1 MPFRYAFLSWLFL
14 GLISFSEAPGAAQLL
29 EPTMEGIEGQAEPE
43 TPTEPVADES
53 RTRPA
58 PATKRESRR
67 PPTET
72 PEPSSRE
79 ETEPAAS
86 WRKPPPFLAREQ
98 PRPATDE
105 ESSPPKE
112 RSSLLGLFLALL
124 GVGLVLFIAERARS
138 WITTNIP
145 LRRVLGALV
154 FVLRITGFGVLLAIV
169 LQLVPGGQNWILWT
183 LAVLALVVGWSVR
196 DLFADLVAGGVLA
209 AERRVKKGMWVS
221 GDGFQ
226 GTVEGRSLR
235 ATWLRDGQGHRL
247 TVPNRA
253 MVGAPMVYDAG
264 ADAEHEVVVR
274 LEGYKDAGKVRMAL
288 TDAILS
294 SPWVLAGATPVV
306 HRDPADPVVW
316 RVRTK
321 LLEPRF
327 SVHFEG
333 ELLERVEDLL
343 RYEPEPDEPETVPG
357 DVPEQAGPDG
367 PAR

>member
-1 MPFRYAFLSWLFL
+1 VISKLEYYGLPFLLVALIAVPGTAQPLDLRDETPSQTESQTAAPEDQASTEPPSREPAPWQPRRPSDERAHEEALQAKDGGPVRSLFL
-14 GLISFSEAPGAAQLL
+14 WLL
-29 EPTMEGIEGQAEPE
+29 A
-43 TPTEPVADES
+43 V
-53 RTRPA
+53 
-58 PATKRESRR
+58 
-67 PPTET
+67 
-72 PEPSSRE
+72 
-79 ETEPAAS
+79 
-86 WRKPPPFLAREQ
+86 
-98 PRPATDE
+98 
-105 ESSPPKE
+105 
-112 RSSLLGLFLALL
+112 GLF
-124 GVGLVLFIAERARS
+124 LFIAERARS
-138 WITTNIP
+138 WIITNIP
-145 LRRVLGALV
+145 LRSVLGALV
-154 FVLRITGFGVLLAIV
+154 FVLRIAVFSLLVAIV
-169 LQLVPGGQNWILWT
+169 FEAVPSEKRWILWA

-196 DLFADLVAGGVLA
+196 DLFADLVAGVVLA

-235 ATWLRDGQGHRL
+235 ATWLRDGQGHRI

-253 MVGAPMVYDAG
+253 MVGAPMVYDVG

-274 LEGYKDAGKVRMAL
+274 LDGYRDAGKVRMAL

-306 HRDPADPVVW
+306 LRDPADPIVW

-343 RYEPEPDEPETVPG
+343 RFEPVPIEG
-357 DVPEQAGPDG
+357 EIDTSPTESEVEVVTEIDD
-367 PAR
+367 

>member
-1 MPFRYAFLSWLFL
+1 MGAVMNTLRRSGLSLL
-14 GLISFSEAPGAAQLL
+14 LVMAIAATAAAQPFDWPPWQPSQQE
-29 EPTMEGIEGQAEPE
+29 EPRSAPQG
-43 TPTEPVADES
+43 
-53 RTRPA
+53 PA
-58 PATKRESRR
+58 PSAERAAPPAEQP
-67 PPTET
+67 PPTED
-72 PEPSSRE
+72 RNQLLIL
-79 ETEPAAS
+79 
-86 WRKPPPFLAREQ
+86 FL
-98 PRPATDE
+98 
-105 ESSPPKE
+105 
-112 RSSLLGLFLALL
+112 SLLGL
-124 GVGLVLFIAERARS
+124 GIVLFAAERARA

-154 FVLRITGFGVLLAIV
+154 FVLRLVGLGLLLAIV
-169 LQLVPGGQNWILWT
+169 LDLVPGGPDWILWV
-183 LAVLALVVGWSVR
+183 LVVLALVVGWSVR
-196 DLFADLVAGGVLA
+196 DLFADLVAGGILA

-274 LEGYKDAGKVRMAL
+274 LEGYDDAGKVRMAL

-306 HRDPADPVVW
+306 LRDPADPVVW

-343 RYEPEPDEPETVPG
+343 RHKPVPEERETVPS
-357 DVPEQAGPDG
+357 DAAPEG
-367 PAR
+367 

>member
-1 MPFRYAFLSWLFL
+1 MSKIHRFCLSFLLVAFVAMP
-14 GLISFSEAPGAAQLL
+14 GTAQLL
-29 EPTMEGIEGQAEPE
+29 NLADATPHQEQSAKETSAGAEEPTTASPSQAPPVSIARQRHASNSSEEPTPGEGRN
-43 TPTEPVADES
+43 TT
-53 RTRPA
+53 
-58 PATKRESRR
+58 
-67 PPTET
+67 
-72 PEPSSRE
+72 
-79 ETEPAAS
+79 
-86 WRKPPPFLAREQ
+86 LM
-98 PRPATDE
+98 
-105 ESSPPKE
+105 
-112 RSSLLGLFLALL
+112 LFLALL
-124 GVGLVLFIAERARS
+124 GVGVVLFVVERTRN

-145 LRRVLGALV
+145 FRRVLGSLV
-154 FVLRITGFGVLLAIV
+154 LILRIGAFGLVLAIV
-169 LQLVPGGQNWILWT
+169 LHLVPSGQNWILWT

-196 DLFADLVAGGVLA
+196 DLFADLVAGVVLA
-209 AERRVKKGMWVS
+209 TERRVKKGMWVS

-253 MVGAPMVYDAG
+253 MVGAPMVYDVG

-274 LEGYKDAGKVRMAL
+274 LEGYRDAGKVRMAL

-306 HRDPADPVVW
+306 LRDPADPVVW

-343 RYEPEPDEPETVPG
+343 RYEPPTDEAETVPSEVAAEG
-357 DVPEQAGPDG
+357 
-367 PAR
+367 

>member
-1 MPFRYAFLSWLFL
+1 MSTLCRSWLSFL
-14 GLISFSEAPGAAQLL
+14 LVAWIAAPGAAQLL
-29 EPTMEGIEGQAEPE
+29 DPPPPESSELEEHAEPPPPDRPPEPKRAEPAEPE
-43 TPTEPVADES
+43 TRAQEPFPEPPPGIAKAPPEPV
-53 RTRPA
+53 
-58 PATKRESRR
+58 
-67 PPTET
+67 
-72 PEPSSRE
+72 E
-79 ETEPAAS
+79 E
-86 WRKPPPFLAREQ
+86 PPPAE
-98 PRPATDE
+98 
-105 ESSPPKE
+105 E
-112 RSSLLGLFLALL
+112 RSLLLILFLSLL
-124 GVGLVLFIAERARS
+124 GVGLVLFIIERARG
-138 WITTNIP
+138 WITANIP
-145 LRRVLGALV
+145 LRRVLGGLV
-154 FVLRITGFGVLLAIV
+154 LVLRLVALGLLLAIV
-169 LQLVPGGQNWILWT
+169 FELVPAGQNWILWT
-183 LAVLALVVGWSVR
+183 LAILALVVGWSVR
-196 DLFADLVAGGVLA
+196 DLFADLVAGGILA

-274 LEGYKDAGKVRMAL
+274 LEGYEDAGKVRMAL

-294 SPWVLAGATPVV
+294 SPWALAGATPVV
-306 HRDPADPVVW
+306 LRDPADPVVW

-343 RYEPEPDEPETVPG
+343 RYEPEPEERETVPT
-357 DVPEQAGPDG
+357 DPPD
-367 PAR
+367 AS

>member
-1 MPFRYAFLSWLFL
+1 MISNLQCSSLSFL
-14 GLISFSEAPGAAQLL
+14 LIALIAAPGAAQPLDR
-29 EPTMEGIEGQAEPE
+29 TNE
-43 TPTEPVADES
+43 TTSQPDTQNEAAQQDEAWTEP
-53 RTRPA
+53 
-58 PATKRESRR
+58 
-67 PPTET
+67 
-72 PEPSSRE
+72 PSQD
-79 ETEPAAS
+79 
-86 WRKPPPFLAREQ
+86 Q
-98 PRPATDE
+98 PRSIARRASDSGQGEEALPAGDH
-105 ESSPPKE
+105 SPVWTLVLW
-112 RSSLLGLFLALL
+112 LLA
-124 GVGLVLFIAERARS
+124 VGLVLFIAERGRS
-138 WITTNIP
+138 WITQNIP
-145 LRRVLGALV
+145 LRRALGALV
-154 FVLRITGFGVLLAIV
+154 FVLRIAAFFLLLAIIFP
-169 LQLVPGGQNWILWT
+169 LVPTDQPWILWT

-196 DLFADLVAGGVLA
+196 DLFADLVAGGILA

-253 MVGAPMVYDAG
+253 MVGAPMVYDVG

-274 LEGYKDAGKVRMAL
+274 LEGYRDAGKVRMAL
-288 TDAILS
+288 GDAILS

-306 HRDPADPVVW
+306 LRDPSDPVVW

-343 RYEPEPDEPETVPG
+343 RHEPPLDERETAPVLVEPDAVTDIEIE
-357 DVPEQAGPDG
+357 D
-367 PAR
+367 

>member
-1 MPFRYAFLSWLFL
+1 MISRLEYVGLSFLLV
-14 GLISFSEAPGAAQLL
+14 GLIAVPGAAQPLGSL
-29 EPTMEGIEGQAEPE
+29 DEAPSSSESQTLAPQGDEPE
-43 TPTEPVADES
+43 ASTDPASREP
-53 RTRPA
+53 PA
-58 PATKRESRR
+58 WLRRR
-67 PPTET
+67 PSDQGVRGEALQEQGRDPVRSLFLWLLAVGILLFITE
-72 PEPSSRE
+72 
-79 ETEPAAS
+79 
-86 WRKPPPFLAREQ
+86 LARN
-98 PRPATDE
+98 
-105 ESSPPKE
+105 
-112 RSSLLGLFLALL
+112 
-124 GVGLVLFIAERARS
+124 
-138 WITTNIP
+138 WITTSIP
-145 LRRVLGALV
+145 LRSVLGVLV
-154 FVLRITGFGVLLAIV
+154 FGLRIAAFSLLVAIV
-169 LQLVPGGQNWILWT
+169 FEAVPAEKNWILWA

-196 DLFADLVAGGVLA
+196 DLFADVVAGVVLA

-235 ATWLRDGQGHRL
+235 ATWLRDGQGHRI

-253 MVGAPMVYDAG
+253 MVGAPMVYDVG

-274 LEGYKDAGKVRMAL
+274 LDGYRDAGNVRMAL

-306 HRDPADPVVW
+306 LRDPADPIVW

-343 RYEPEPDEPETVPG
+343 RFEPATSDDESTASELEPAAEAD
-357 DVPEQAGPDG
+357 D
-367 PAR
+367 